1 MKPFILQKALDTAKN
16 SEMERGKVGAVLFTN
31 SGHVIT
37 FANNVYFDG
46 DTDKRSIHAEE
57 YVLAKAIKLR
67 AISRYKGL
75 NLLVVR
81 YKTSSDKLAMARP
94 CDKCAKILTRFPEI
108 KVYYS
113 NEQGNIIKFKGD
125 KYE

>member
-1 MKPFILQKALDTAKN
+1 MKPFILQKALATAKN

-37 FANNVYFDG
+37 FANNVYYDG

-57 YVLAKAIKLR
+57 YCLSKAIKLR
-67 AISRYKGL
+67 AISRFKGL

-81 YKTSSDKLAMARP
+81 YKTSNDRLAMARP
-94 CDKCAKILTRFPEI
+94 CLKCAKLLTRFPEI

-113 NEQGNIIKFKGD
+113 NENGEVV
-125 KYE
+125 KYENI